1 MVITCAVPKCKSGYK
16 SQKEKLSMFK
26 VPRNIEMR
34 KKWEAAIPGV
44 VAFKET
50 YFICEKHFEGH
61 YIIRNYIKHDAN
73 GKIIANVPFQRPRL
87 HSSAVPTI
95 FDDNTSCIYNKV
107 ELVPEL
113 VHTTESHQSIIGNS
127 DEVTTKRPRIGL
139 ASDKVATKRPRIN
152 LASDEVTTRP
162 CIDFGDDSIYNKVEL
177 VPELVHTTES
187 HQSIIGTSDEVT
199 TKRPRIGLASDKV
212 ATKRPRINLASDE
225 VTTRPCIDFGDDS
238 IYNKVELVPE
248 LVHTTESHQ
257 SIIGTSDE
265 VTTRPCID
273 FGDEIVHVELSSCD
287 QQKSSEKAS
296 AEVEVSM
303 SVNDRSY
310 LTFAIDQ
317 KVIIYE

>member
-34 KKWEAAIPGV
+34 KWEAVIPGV

-113 VHTTESHQSIIGNS
+113 VHTTESHQSIIR
-127 DEVTTKRPRIGL
+127 T
-139 ASDKVATKRPRIN
+139 
-152 LASDEVTTRP
+152 SDEVTTRP

-199 TKRPRIGLASDKV
+199 TKRPRIGLASDEV

-225 VTTRPCIDFGDDS
+225 VTTRPCIDFGD
-238 IYNKVELVPE
+238 K
-248 LVHTTESHQ
+248 
-257 SIIGTSDE
+257 
-265 VTTRPCID
+265 
-273 FGDEIVHVELSSCD
+273 IVHVELSSCD

-317 KVIIYE
+317 KIIKNNIRREQRGKICEISSTNKRKVGCKLGV

>member
-34 KKWEAAIPGV
+34 KWEAVIPGV

-113 VHTTESHQSIIGNS
+113 VHTTESHQSIIRTS
-127 DEVTTKRPRIGL
+127 DEVTRKRPRIGL

-199 TKRPRIGLASDKV
+199 TKRPRIGLASDEV

-225 VTTRPCIDFGDDS
+225 VTTRPCIDFGD
-238 IYNKVELVPE
+238 K
-248 LVHTTESHQ
+248 
-257 SIIGTSDE
+257 
-265 VTTRPCID
+265 
-273 FGDEIVHVELSSCD
+273 IVHVELSSCD

-317 KVIIYE
+317 KIIKNNIRREQRGKICEISSTNKRKVGCKLGV

>member
-1 MVITCAVPKCKSGYK
+1 MMQMERLLQTFHFSVLVYTVPLY
-16 SQKEKLSMFK
+16 QQF
-26 VPRNIEMR
+26 
-34 KKWEAAIPGV
+34 
-44 VAFKET
+44 
-50 YFICEKHFEGH
+50 
-61 YIIRNYIKHDAN
+61 
-73 GKIIANVPFQRPRL
+73 
-87 HSSAVPTI
+87 
-95 FDDNTSCIYNKV
+95 FDDNTSC
-107 ELVPEL
+107 
-113 VHTTESHQSIIGNS
+113 
-127 DEVTTKRPRIGL
+127 
-139 ASDKVATKRPRIN
+139 
-152 LASDEVTTRP
+152 
-162 CIDFGDDSIYNKVEL
+162 IYNKVEL

-238 IYNKVELVPE
+238 IHNKVELVPE

-310 LTFAIDQ
+310 LTFGIDQ
-317 KVIIYE
+317 KVIIYEGELLIVKVH